1 MTAQN
6 PQRLPEPTIKW
17 LSPQRQTIMDCIL
30 SAFLTTQRAQLL
42 TIRETRRRRWRGRR
56 CCRQRWRYRSRS
68 MSRSMSSSRRLC
80 TLASTR
86 LRLDSCCSCGPV
98 HVIFCCGA
106 GGFLW
111 GRRGRK
117 TLGGVVLAMAIA
129 MASTG
134 LWSREGLLDAGTG
147 LQVAL
152 GTASRDC
159 FLGDCGC
166 GWWRGCW
173 TWWCGL
179 IWHGRELL

>member
-6 PQRLPEPTIKW
+6 PQRLPEPAIQRPSSQCQAIMDRI
-17 LSPQRQTIMDCIL
+17 LSP
-30 SAFLTTQRAQLL
+30 FLATQRAQLL
-42 TIRETRRRRWRGRR
+42 TIRETRRRRRRGRR
-56 CCRQRWRYRSRS
+56 CCRQRWRYG
-68 MSRSMSSSRRLC
+68 SRRLC
-80 TLASTR
+80 ALASTR

-98 HVIFCCGA
+98 HVVFCCGA
-106 GGFLW
+106 GGRFLR
-111 GRRGRK
+111 GRRGGK
-117 TLGGVVLAMAIA
+117 TMGGVVLA

-134 LWSREGLLDAGTG
+134 LWSREGMLDAVTG

-152 GTASRDC
+152 GTASRDG

-179 IWHGRELL
+179 VRHRGKLL